1 MTSNSAAQASAEGAK
16 TMADELADEQGTSD
30 GSTRLAY
37 ILGVPLADDAIR
49 EWPQMGEVVRGRD
62 LIGAVEGNFEE
73 LTLAVGERR
82 RFGQFLVV
90 EWSNDYGD
98 GAIYRNVTIAQ
109 IEDGEAV
116 RVTDYWGGPF
126 QTPQW
131 RKAMTDRLEMPPDGR
146 WPSADRLLHR

>member
-1 MTSNSAAQASAEGAK
+1 MTSNTAGQVRTGRSETVADASAV
-16 TMADELADEQGTSD
+16 SD

-37 ILGVPLADDAIR
+37 ILGVPLAEDVVR
-49 EWPQMGEVVRGRD
+49 EWPQMGEIVRGRE

-82 RFGQFLVV
+82 RFGDFLLV

-116 RVTDYWGGPF
+116 RVTDYWGKPVE
-126 QTPQW
+126 TPEW
-131 RKAMTDRLEMPPDGR
+131 RKDTTDRLDMPSSGR
-146 WPSADRLLHR
+146 WPSGDRLSHR

>member
-1 MTSNSAAQASAEGAK
+1 MT
-16 TMADELADEQGTSD
+16 DETSVSD

-37 ILGVPLADDAIR
+37 ILGMPLAEDVVR
-49 EWPQMGEVVRGRD
+49 EWPQMGEIVRGRE

-82 RFGQFLVV
+82 RFGDFLLV

-109 IEDGEAV
+109 IQDGEAV
-116 RVTDYWGGPF
+116 RVTDYWGKPF
-126 QTPQW
+126 ETPAW
-131 RKAMTDRLEMPPDGR
+131 REEMTDRLDMRPIGR
-146 WPSADRLLHR
+146 WPSAERLSHH